1 MAPVIECVP
10 NFSEG
15 RRTEVIEAIVGAI
28 GAVSGVRLLGVS
40 PDADHN
46 RTVVTFAGEPE
57 AVLQAAFRGAAVAT
71 RLIDLT
77 QHRGNH
83 PRMGATDVIP
93 FVPVGAGATMAQCVE
108 LAHRL
113 GQMLA
118 DQFHIPVYLYEAA
131 ATRSDRK
138 NLADVRRGEFE
149 GLQTAIADPDRHPD
163 FGPPAVHA
171 TAGATAVGARP
182 PLIAYNVNLGTA
194 DMAVARAIAKAVR
207 GSSGGLVGVKALP
220 VELKDRQQVQVSM
233 NLVNFKETPIHR
245 AFELVRLEA
254 ERYGVP
260 VVGSEVV
267 GLIPLEALVGVANHY
282 LRLEGFKAEQ
292 VLEQRL
298 YGAE

>member
-1 MAPVIECVP
+1 MAALIECVP

-15 RRTEVIEAIVGAI
+15 RRPEVIEAIVGAI
-28 GAVSGVRLLGVS
+28 SAVPGVQLLGVA
-40 PDADHN
+40 PDAEHN

-57 AVLQAAFRGAAVAT
+57 AVLQAAFRGAEVAA

-83 PRMGATDVIP
+83 PRMGATDVVP
-93 FVPVGAGATMAQCVE
+93 FVPVGASATMAQCVE
-108 LAHRL
+108 LARRL

-118 DQFHIPVYLYEAA
+118 EQLGIPVYLYEAA
-131 ATRSDRK
+131 ATRPDRK

-149 GLQTAIADPDRHPD
+149 GLREAIKEPDRQPD
-163 FGPPAVHA
+163 FGPAAVHP

-194 DMAVARAIAKAVR
+194 DLNIAKAIARAVR

-220 VELKDRQQVQVSM
+220 VELKGRNQVQVSM

-267 GLIPLEALVGVANHY
+267 GLVPLEALVGVVRHY
-282 LRLEGFKAEQ
+282 LRLEGFEVEQ
-292 VLEQRL
+292 VLEQCL
-298 YGAE
+298 YGAP

>member
-1 MAPVIECVP
+1 MASLIECVP

-15 RRTEVIEAIVGAI
+15 RRAEVIEAIVGAI
-28 GAVSGVRLLGVS
+28 GAVPGVRLLGVA

-57 AVLQAAFRGAAVAT
+57 AVLQAAYRGAEVAT

-77 QHRGNH
+77 QHRGKH
-83 PRMGATDVIP
+83 PRMGATDVVP
-93 FVPVGAGATMAQCVE
+93 FIPVGGGATMAECVE
-108 LAHRL
+108 LARRL
-113 GQMLA
+113 GAMLA
-118 DQFHIPVYLYEAA
+118 EQLHIPVYLYEAA
-131 ATRSDRK
+131 ATRPDRK

-149 GLQTAIADPDRHPD
+149 GLQVAIQEPDRHPD
-163 FGPPAVHA
+163 FGQPLIHPR
-171 TAGATAVGARP
+171 AGATAVGARP

-194 DMAVARAIAKAVR
+194 NLDVAKAIARALR

-220 VELKDRQQVQVSM
+220 VELKERNQVQVSM
-233 NLVNFKETPIHR
+233 NLINFKETPIHR

-267 GLIPLEALVGVANHY
+267 GLVPLEALVGVARHY
-282 LRLEGFKAEQ
+282 LRLEGFQVDQ